1 MEDVDRRAFLKMV
14 GVVSGSVAVG
24 AATPAIAL
32 AFRGPDVLAFRAV
45 GGLPASGL
53 PAYASYVLQGSVNL
67 ATRSGVLTRTV
78 YAGAP
83 DAPSEFALPGLSRVI
98 RVTDVRVAGSV
109 VDITGVIDDR
119 SQLAAGESAFVAFR
133 VDRAAGTV
141 RAPFVASEVSLQIR
155 G

>member
-24 AATPAIAL
+24 AAPPAIAL
-32 AFRGPDVLAFRAV
+32 AFRGPDGLAFRAV

-78 YAGAP
+78 HAGGP
-83 DAPSEFALPGLSRVI
+83 DAPRGFALAGLDRVL
-98 RVTDVRVAGSV
+98 RVRD
-109 VDITGVIDDR
+109 
-119 SQLAAGESAFVAFR
+119 
-133 VDRAAGTV
+133 
-141 RAPFVASEVSLQIR
+141 
-155 G
+155 